1 VACASAACQGRRIQ
15 ESRVTWALL
24 VVSVA
29 LLLFAI
35 AQTAI
40 ILKQEAGTH
49 AQQIQASQYQNAT
62 GSPKQVFIENAQF
75 SRPMPVFIGKPHDF
89 GSK

>member
-1 VACASAACQGRRIQ
+1 V
-15 ESRVTWALL
+15 LL